1 MPDLNVL
8 KNALLTVTQNVG
20 HYEAREKT
28 DAYIVWAED
37 GQADSVWADGRMQEQ
52 AVEGTV
58 DYFTKTENDTSVQS
72 IQNALNN
79 AGVSF
84 PSSTKPIGIY
94 PLNGRLWWRGFD
106 GDNSIWQK
114 R

>member
-1 MPDLNVL
+1 MTNLEVL

-37 GQADSVWADGRMQEQ
+37 NQADSVWADGRMQEQ

-72 IQNALNN
+72 IQNALND

-84 PSSTKPIGIY
+84 
-94 PLNGRLWWRGFD
+94 RL
-106 GDNSIWQK
+106 NSIQYETDTGYIHYEWTFQVEGL
-114 R
+114 